1 MKKILI
7 ASVLKPVNEPRMY
20 EKFASTLKEDFE
32 VHILGFKATQD
43 LTEEENVFFYPIF
56 NFDRTSFK
64 RLFVPFLFL
73 KYAFKIKPN
82 YLIINTIEILLPALI
97 FKIITHKKVVYD
109 VRENYF
115 ANVMYQ
121 NHYPNILKIPLA
133 FFVRML
139 EKLSPLWVNH
149 YFLAEKNYEKECP
162 FAKNKFTVVANKFKS
177 TSSSVNHIS
186 KNTNQKTLQFLLTGT
201 LSEPYGTL
209 EGIEFVKKIHQI
221 DTNISLHIVGYCMDK
236 IYLQKIKNA
245 IQNCEFI
252 SLLGGQNAVPY
263 MQIVNYTKKSD
274 ILLLPYLPNKST
286 QDCIPTK
293 FYEAIALRK
302 VMFIQKNKY
311 WQELLKDYDVGVFID
326 FEQHK
331 RMDKRHFERLVN
343 SLRITDFYTQE
354 IPKEFYLWEKEGKKM
369 LNILLDL

>member
-1 MKKILI
+1 M
-7 ASVLKPVNEPRMY
+7 
-20 EKFASTLKEDFE
+20 
-32 VHILGFKATQD
+32 
-43 LTEEENVFFYPIF
+43 
-56 NFDRTSFK
+56 
-64 RLFVPFLFL
+64 
-73 KYAFKIKPN
+73 
-82 YLIINTIEILLPALI
+82 
-97 FKIITHKKVVYD
+97 
-109 VRENYF
+109 
-115 ANVMYQ
+115 
-121 NHYPNILKIPLA
+121 
-133 FFVRML
+133 
-139 EKLSPLWVNH
+139 
-149 YFLAEKNYEKECP
+149 
-162 FAKNKFTVVANKFKS
+162 
-177 TSSSVNHIS
+177 
-186 KNTNQKTLQFLLTGT
+186 
-201 LSEPYGTL
+201 
-209 EGIEFVKKIHQI
+209 
-221 DTNISLHIVGYCMDK
+221 
-236 IYLQKIKNA
+236 
-245 IQNCEFI
+245 
-252 SLLGGQNAVPY
+252 LGGQNAVPY